1 MSKSFSSRIT
11 AYFGVLLVGTMGI
24 LFSLWYFG
32 LPQFELTGA
41 DDLQLIEAMRLLEVK
56 ADLQRTW
63 IANDLVTRRG
73 DALILAE
80 NKELAQQLEQR
91 GKATQ
96 QDVARLFHRLQR
108 AYPDRYRHLLIV
120 DPDNQRILA
129 SDAQGELGLPYRD
142 PRLIE
147 RAAQPGTTELV
158 EQLSASD
165 RASELAI
172 VRQIHVLDDDGYPH
186 GKLVGILIVIVDL
199 QQMVGQNLRQQIPI
213 LDMHET
219 TLLFD
224 AGGQL
229 LTPGSDTGALPDSFK
244 LNSQVR
250 GGFEGTL
257 LQTDGAGKELV
268 VVYRHLQLSGTQG
281 WTVVHYASR
290 EDALAGLKGRAKKL
304 FSAGLLL
311 TLAALALISLAARN
325 LTRPLQSLSE
335 IARRLG
341 AGDLSARAIVH
352 SSDSAEIATL
362 SDAINWMADSVRKSH
377 HTLEAKVQE
386 RTTELAMERDRAQA
400 YLDIAGIMLMAL
412 DRDGRIA
419 MINRKGAQ
427 LLGQQEA
434 ALLGIDWFE
443 HFVPAEERAAA
454 RQIFARMMAAETPQL
469 EHCHIHIVN
478 AIGQP
483 LLLSWNSTLLPN
495 DAGGVVCA
503 LFSAE
508 DISARVQAEAALR
521 IAATAFEAQE
531 GMFIT
536 DTARVILQVN
546 HAFTEITGYTEQE
559 AVGRNPRLLNSGRH
573 DAAFFTAMTEAIGQD
588 GTWHGEIWN
597 RRKNGQIYP
606 EWLTITA
613 VKDDTGRTTN
623 YVATF
628 TDITS
633 RKAAEDEIRNLAFY
647 DPLTGLPNR
656 RLLMDR
662 LVLALATSA
671 RRHRKGALLF
681 VDLDN
686 FKTLNDTFGHDKGDL
701 LLQQVARRL
710 VSCIREGDTVARL
723 GGDEFVV
730 MLEDLSENALAAV
743 NHVEAVGEKILATL
757 NQPYELTSCEH
768 QSSASIGATLF
779 GEHPETIDEPLKR
792 ADMAMYQA
800 KAKGRNNVRFFDPQM
815 QAVVTARA
823 ALEASLRDAL
833 AHGQFLLYYQA
844 QVTDQRH
851 ITGAEILLR
860 WQHPQQGIV
869 SPAEFIGLAE
879 ETGLILPL
887 GHWVLGN
894 ACMQLA
900 QWELGIEMAHFTLTV
915 NVSARQF
922 HQPDFVDQVLAVL
935 EHSGANPRRLKL
947 ELTEGLL
954 ISNVEDVIAKMSA
967 LKKKGVGFS
976 LDDFGTGFS
985 SLSYLKRLPLDQLKI
1000 DQSFVKDI
1008 LLDPNDAAI
1017 ARMII
1022 ALAGSLGLSVIAEG
1036 VETEAQR
1043 DFLALHACH
1052 CYQGYLFSRA
1062 LPLDEFE
1069 ALVRQTAAC
1078 QQPSSRH

>member
-1 MSKSFSSRIT
+1 MITSLTNRIT
-11 AYFGVLLVGTMGI
+11 AGFGVLMLGTMSI
-24 LFSLWYFG
+24 LFALWYFG
-32 LPQFELTGA
+32 LPRIDLVGA
-41 DDLQLIEAMRLLEVK
+41 DSLHLVEAMRLLEVK

-63 IANDLVTRRG
+63 IANGLVTRRG
-73 DALILAE
+73 DVLILAE
-80 NKELAQQLEQR
+80 NKVLAQQLEQR
-91 GKATQ
+91 DKATQ
-96 QDVARLFHRLQR
+96 QDVERLFHRLQR
-108 AYPDRYRHLLIV
+108 AYPDRYRRLLIV
-120 DPDNQRILA
+120 DPDNVRILA
-129 SDAQGELGLPYRD
+129 SDAQRELGLPYRD
-142 PRLIE
+142 PLLIE

-158 EQLSASD
+158 EQLSTPE

-172 VRQIHVLDDDGYPH
+172 VRQIHVLDSDGYPH

-199 QQMVGQNLRQQIPI
+199 QQMVGQNLRAEMPI
-213 LDMHET
+213 LNMHET

-229 LTPGSDTGALPDSFK
+229 LPLVPGTAPDGFK
-244 LNSQVR
+244 LGNQVTR
-250 GGFEGTL
+250 GFEGTL
-257 LQTDGAGKELV
+257 LQTDASGRELI

-281 WTVVHYASR
+281 WTIVHYASKK
-290 EDALAGLKGRAKKL
+290 DALAGLEGRAKKL
-304 FSAGLLL
+304 FFIGLLL
-311 TLAALALISLAARN
+311 TLAMLVLISLVART

-341 AGDLSARAIVH
+341 AGDLTARTVVGPRA
-352 SSDSAEIATL
+352 SGEIATL
-362 SDAINWMADSVRKSH
+362 SDAINWMADSVQKAH

-386 RTTELAMERDRAQA
+386 RTAELSHERDRAQG

-412 DRDGRIA
+412 DRTGRIA

-427 LLGQQEA
+427 LLAQQES
-434 ALLGIDWFE
+434 ALLGVDWFQ
-443 HFVPAEERAAA
+443 HFIPAEKRADA
-454 RQIFARMMAAETPQL
+454 RRSYAYMMGPGAPQT
-469 EHCHIHIVN
+469 EHCENHIIN
-478 AIGQP
+478 ASGQQ
-483 LLLSWNSTLLPN
+483 LLLAWNSTLLRN
-495 DAGGVVCA
+495 DAGDVVGA

-508 DISARVQAEAALR
+508 DISARMQAEAALR

-536 DTARVILQVN
+536 DTARAILQVN
-546 HAFTEITGYTEQE
+546 HAFTEITGYTQQE
-559 AVGRNPRLLNSGRH
+559 AVGCDPRLLNSGRH
-573 DAAFFTAMTEAIGQD
+573 DAAFFAAMTASIERD

-597 RRKNGQIYP
+597 RRKSGEIYP

-613 VKDDTGRTTN
+613 VKDDAGLTTN

-628 TDITS
+628 TDITL

-662 LVLALATSA
+662 LELALVASA
-671 RRHRKGALLF
+671 RHHRKGALLF

-686 FKTLNDTFGHDKGDL
+686 FKTLNDTLGHDKGDL
-701 LLQQVARRL
+701 LLQQVANRL
-710 VSCIREGDTVARL
+710 LSCTREGDTVARL

-743 NHVEAVGEKILATL
+743 NHVEAVGKKILAML
-757 NQPYELTSCEH
+757 DQPYQFTDCAH

-779 GEHPETIDEPLKR
+779 GEHQETIDEPLKR

-800 KAKGRNNVRFFDPQM
+800 KAAGRNNVRFFDPQM

-823 ALEASLRDAL
+823 TLEAGLRDAL
-833 AHGQFLLYYQA
+833 EHDQFLLYYQP
-844 QVTDQRH
+844 QVMGERQ

-869 SPAEFIGLAE
+869 APAEFIALAE

-887 GHWVLGN
+887 GHWVLDS

-900 QWELGIEMAHFTLTV
+900 IWDSRIEMADFTLTV

-922 HQPDFVDQVLAVL
+922 HQADFVDQVLAVL
-935 EHSGANPRRLKL
+935 EQRGANPRRLKL

-954 ISNVEDVIAKMSA
+954 ISNVEDVIAKMNA
-967 LKKKGVGFS
+967 LKEKGVGFS
-976 LDDFGTGFS
+976 LDDFGTGYS

-1000 DQSFVKDI
+1000 DQSFIKDI
-1008 LLDPNDAAI
+1008 LIDPNDAAI
-1017 ARMII
+1017 ARVIV
-1022 ALAGSLGLSVIAEG
+1022 ALAGSLGLAVIAEG

-1043 DFLALHACH
+1043 SFLALHACH
-1052 CYQGYLFSRA
+1052 CYQGYLFSPP

-1069 ALVRQTAAC
+1069 ALV
-1078 QQPSSRH
+1078 QQGLAGPQPPTLH